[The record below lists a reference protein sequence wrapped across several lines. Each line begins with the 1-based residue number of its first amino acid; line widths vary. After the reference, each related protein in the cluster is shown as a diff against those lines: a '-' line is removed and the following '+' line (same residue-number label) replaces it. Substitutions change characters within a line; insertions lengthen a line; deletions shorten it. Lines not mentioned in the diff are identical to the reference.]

1 LIAMDTVDQVQ
12 GVSLPALR
20 HVHLIVQCRT
30 YKPLVNAASAKS
42 WITELA
48 QLVGMKLLIQPQA
61 VYSNTP
67 GNRGLTAIAAIST
80 SHKHCIFGMNLNPLS
95 YSSTYTPAK
104 SLKKISFSVTSR
116 NALRRLRS
124 NSKFLTETTTLPI
137 GTPARHCNL
146 RIQNPRLKRT
156 AASAHK
162 FNRLRWE
169 FE

>member
-1 LIAMDTVDQVQ
+1 MIAMDTVDQVQ

-80 SHKHCIFGMNLNPLS
+80 SHITLHFWDEPQPAELQLDIYSCKEFKKDIIF
-95 YSSTYTPAK
+95 
-104 SLKKISFSVTSR
+104 R
-116 NALRRLRS
+116 D
-124 NSKFLTETTTLPI
+124 LTERFAPTSIKFKILDRNHDLTDW
-137 GTPARHCNL
+137 N
-146 RIQNPRLKRT
+146 
-156 AASAHK
+156 ASSP
-162 FNRLRWE
+162 L
-169 FE
+169 